1 MEASLGFWKRLPGP
15 QGPHTL
21 LFHLLR
27 LSWSSE
33 TLHILER
40 CNFIIFLWSMA
51 EFKEEVAA
59 CKIFIYDVIFR
70 IQCSQILARLNL

>member
-1 MEASLGFWKRLPGP
+1 MWRHLPASGKGCPGP
-15 QGPHTL
+15 QGPHTF

-27 LSWSSE
+27 FPWSLE
-33 TLHILER
+33 ALHILER

-51 EFKEEVAA
+51 KCKEEVAA

-70 IQCSQILARLNL
+70 IQCS